1 MLKVSDRGNS
11 MPESPMRKLVPY
23 AEAAEKNGIHIYHLN
38 IGQPDISSPKKA
50 LNAIRNHNIDI
61 LSYSPSD
68 GFESYRKKLS
78 HHYSKQN
85 INLLPDDIIVTAGG
99 SEALSF
105 AVSCIFDPGDEVLI
119 PEPYYANYLGFAT
132 ALGVKVVPIE
142 CSINDDFSLPANDKL
157 SSLITPRTKAIIL
170 CNPGNPTGR
179 LCNDDELEQ
188 IRTLAIKNSLFV
200 ISDEVYREF
209 TYDGKIH
216 TSILSLKGLEQY
228 GVLID
233 SVSKRYSLCGARIG
247 LLASKNK
254 DIMRA
259 AMKFAQSRLSPP
271 TLAQIVAEAAL
282 ETEDDYFEK
291 VKIEYVKRR
300 NYMVERL
307 NAIPGVKCPI
317 PSGAFYCIA
326 ELPIN
331 NSDDFCKWM
340 LESFSH
346 KKETVMMAPG
356 SGFYTNK
363 ETGLNQVRLA
373 YVLDVKDLS
382 RAMTCLEIGLE
393 KYKAR

>member
-142 CSINDDFSLPANDKL
+142 CSINDDFALPANDKL

>member
-188 IRTLAIKNSLFV
+188 IRTLAIKN
-200 ISDEVYREF
+200 
-209 TYDGKIH
+209 
-216 TSILSLKGLEQY
+216 LSL
-228 GVLID
+228 IH
-233 SVSKRYSLCGARIG
+233 I
-247 LLASKNK
+247 
-254 DIMRA
+254 
-259 AMKFAQSRLSPP
+259 
-271 TLAQIVAEAAL
+271 
-282 ETEDDYFEK
+282 
-291 VKIEYVKRR
+291 
-300 NYMVERL
+300 
-307 NAIPGVKCPI
+307 
-317 PSGAFYCIA
+317 
-326 ELPIN
+326 
-331 NSDDFCKWM
+331 
-340 LESFSH
+340 
-346 KKETVMMAPG
+346 
-356 SGFYTNK
+356 
-363 ETGLNQVRLA
+363 
-373 YVLDVKDLS
+373 
-382 RAMTCLEIGLE
+382 
-393 KYKAR
+393 

>member
-363 ETGLNQVRLA
+363 KTGLNQVRLA

>member
-142 CSINDDFSLPANDKL
+142 CSINDDFALPANDKL

-363 ETGLNQVRLA
+363 KTGLNQVRLA